1 MIADPL
7 SPARNFAIKSGIHR
21 REDHDVSFSM
31 ARYATARYA
40 VKEAREATWAR
51 RVALFFVQLMILT
64 VLLHRFVSLA
74 TPAALNL
81 LAVSIAGLLIAIGI
95 AVAAI
100 VRIWFGGQTG
110 AAQAFAAIFIA
121 CLGLAVPGFYL
132 AHAALLP
139 PLIEVET
146 TPEEP
151 LEFRALVAQRP
162 ADANPLKDP
171 DEAQVE
177 AQVEAYP
184 DIGPMVIERSAPE
197 VFSIV
202 NEAVDRLGWT
212 VALNEAPGEIGVGR
226 IEATDRT
233 LIMGF
238 TDDVLIQVKGDD
250 AHAIVD
256 VRSVSRYGPHDLG
269 ANAKRIRKLFDEVN
283 TALEKGEKT
292 VLEQAAPKEEAADPK
307 QTTNKRVKKR
317 GGKKRSTGR

>member
-1 MIADPL
+1 
-7 SPARNFAIKSGIHR
+7 
-21 REDHDVSFSM
+21 M

-64 VLLHRFVSLA
+64 VLLHRFAGLA

-81 LAVSIAGLLIAIGI
+81 MGVSIAGLLIAIAI
-95 AVAAI
+95 AVGAL

-121 CLGLAVPGFYL
+121 CLGLAAPGFYL
-132 AHAALLP
+132 SKAALLP
-139 PLIEVET
+139 PLTEIET

-151 LEFRALVAQRP
+151 LEFRTLPGERP
-162 ADANPLKDP
+162 ADANPLRDP

-177 AQVEAYP
+177 AQVDAYP

-202 NEAVDRLGWT
+202 NEAVERLGWT
-212 VALNEAPGEIGVGR
+212 VALSEAPGETGIGR

-238 TDDVLIQVKGDD
+238 TDDVIVQVKGDD
-250 AHAIVD
+250 AHAVID
-256 VRSVSRYGPHDLG
+256 VRSVSRYGLHDLG
-269 ANAKRIRKLFDEVN
+269 TNAARIRALFAEVT

-292 VLEQAAPKEEAADPK
+292 VLEQAAPKEEEAAAETK
-307 QTTNKRVKKR
+307 GVTKKRVKKR
-317 GGKKRSTGR
+317 VKKKRSTGR

>member
-1 MIADPL
+1 
-7 SPARNFAIKSGIHR
+7 
-21 REDHDVSFSM
+21 M

-40 VKEAREATWAR
+40 VKEAREAIWAR
-51 RVALFFVQLMILT
+51 RAALFFVQLMILT
-64 VLLHRFVSLA
+64 VLLHRFGSLA

-81 LAVSIAGLLIAIGI
+81 IGVSIAGLLIAIAI
-95 AVAAI
+95 AIGAI

-121 CLGLAVPGFYL
+121 CLGLALPGFYL
-132 AHAALLP
+132 SKAVLLP
-139 PLIEVET
+139 SLTEVET

-151 LEFRALVAQRP
+151 LDFRTVGAQRP
-162 ADANPLKDP
+162 ADANPLRNP

-202 NEAVDRLGWT
+202 NEAVERLGWT
-212 VALNEAPGEIGVGR
+212 VALTEAPGETGIGR
-226 IEATDRT
+226 IEASDRT

-238 TDDVLIQVKGDD
+238 TDDVVIQVKGDD
-250 AHAIVD
+250 AHATVD
-256 VRSVSRYGPHDLG
+256 VRSVSRYGLHDLG

-292 VLEQAAPKEEAADPK
+292 VLEQAAPKEEAPNK
-307 QTTNKRVKKR
+307 QDAVKKRVKKPA
-317 GGKKRSTGR
+317 GKKRSTGR